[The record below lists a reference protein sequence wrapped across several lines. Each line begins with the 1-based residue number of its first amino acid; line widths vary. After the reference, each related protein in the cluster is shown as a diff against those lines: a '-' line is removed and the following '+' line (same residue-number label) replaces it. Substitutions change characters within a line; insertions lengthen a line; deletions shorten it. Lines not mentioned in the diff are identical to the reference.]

1 MKYFI
6 STIFGLFFCLVP
18 GYASCDDFSWH
29 MFLPVFTRG
38 CVEQQGTCNCIAGCY
53 EGAFADNCPGSIITG
68 SMNFVVN
75 ADCSFNSFSNY
86 GVQSTGSFADNN
98 GLKYTGSGI
107 TDSNGCGEFS
117 FACTNTG
124 ASLACNY
131 TYKNGKK
138 APCLKF
144 PLSPVLLDQL
154 FHREVLLG
162 LTLTTT
168 IPADHLHAHITGT
181 RRTHPVRPL
190 SMDRQG
196 GDSQR
201 YLS

>member
-29 MFLPVFTRG
+29 MFLPAFTRG

-117 FACTNTG
+117 FACTYNWYTADTSCKTIING
-124 ASLACNY
+124 QAGWRLPTLPELTSLAQSGVIVGEGGVWSSTPTHVP
-131 TYKNGKK
+131 TYHYYVS
-138 APCLKF
+138 L
-144 PLSPVLLDQL
+144 
-154 FHREVLLG
+154 
-162 LTLTTT
+162 
-168 IPADHLHAHITGT
+168 
-181 RRTHPVRPL
+181 
-190 SMDRQG
+190 
-196 GDSQR
+196 
-201 YLS
+201 